1 MIKILIPVDG
11 SEHAE
16 RAVEQVLDLIKSG
29 ATLEIVLLNV
39 QLPIDSGHARMFL
52 TREELEN
59 YRQEEGLSASA
70 GARALLDAAQVPYT
84 HHIAVGHPAEI
95 IVSFAKESKLD
106 KIVMGTRGRGAM
118 MEVLLGSVASEV
130 GQNATVPVFLVS

>member
-1 MIKILIPVDG
+1 MIKILIPIDG

-16 RAVEQVLDLIKSG
+16 RAVVQVLDLIKSG
-29 ATLEIVLLNV
+29 AALEITLLNV

-59 YRQEEGLSASA
+59 YRQEEGLSALA
-70 GARALLDAAQVPYT
+70 GVRALLDAAQVPYT

-95 IVSFAKESKLD
+95 IVSFAEESKVD
-106 KIVMGTRGRGAM
+106 KIVMGTHGRGAM
-118 MEVLLGSVASEV
+118 LEVLLGSVANEV
-130 GQNATVPVFLVS
+130 SQNAAVPVFLVS